1 MLGCKRFILKGKMNE
16 TPKTVY
22 VKLLISY
29 LVVLLLPV
37 IIGLLLFDRVESIM
51 VKNATESNTTMLEQV
66 RLVLDNRFEEAEQL
80 SLQVSLDQRLNHLMT
95 NQQTVSNYEYINF
108 IKELKKYQTVSTDI
122 DDYYIYFA
130 ESDVLLSSTMKTNSS
145 LFFNHIKNYENSTY
159 DEIMSKL
166 SRFHMR
172 DYFPSEKVNMLSGEK
187 NIITLVQ
194 SLPYGEVKEVKGVL
208 MVHIDEKQ
216 IREMLQQLE
225 GLNQGV
231 IYIADEN
238 KEIMMSTSD
247 YEGAFEG
254 IKPLLNKKEGS
265 FEKEIGEQAMIASYT
280 TSEKNGWTYVSLVPR
295 EIVLSGVNYVKS
307 WAYGLLILFIVIG
320 IVVSYY
326 LAMRNYRPIREV
338 VNTVIGHNRPKG
350 NFSNEMDLIKES
362 IVSSINKQSQLHR
375 IVAQQEPVIRSNF
388 ILRVIRGQ
396 VDIAAMPTK
405 ELDVMGVS
413 FHSDFFS
420 VMIIQVDKY
429 CQFTKENM
437 DTQWVLTRFIISN
450 LSEELFADNGYTIEI
465 ERDKLII
472 LNNHPNDT
480 VSEKTKQLNRVKE
493 LNDILMERFG
503 IKVSVAIS
511 QIHQGLNK
519 VSECYGEAIMALDYR
534 VIKGPSSII
543 FYNDIKNNSGYDY
556 HYPVETE
563 VQILNFARNG
573 DRENVEKLLN
583 QVFINNVQQEM
594 TPEISKCLSYDLVST
609 WVKLLSHLSIE
620 DKKRFIDMHQPFK
633 VISECNTV
641 EELQEKI
648 KCLYH
653 NFCHEIQEN
662 QSNQSSQGERL
673 YKEITIFIEEKYHD
687 NMLSLGMIADHFGMN
702 SSYLS
707 TFFKKQ
713 GGLTITDFITKVRIE
728 ESKNLLP
735 NRKLTISEI
744 ATKVGYANSVG
755 LIRVFKKVEGVTPGQ
770 YREIS

>member
-1 MLGCKRFILKGKMNE
+1 MFGCKRFNFRGEKMNE
-16 TPKTVY
+16 TPKTVF

-29 LVVLLLPV
+29 LVVLLLPA
-37 IIGLLLFDRVESIM
+37 IIGILLFNRVESIM
-51 VKNATESNTTMLEQV
+51 VENANKSNTTMLEQV
-66 RLVLDNRFEEAEQL
+66 RLVLDNRFKEAEQL
-80 SLQVSLDQRLNHLMT
+80 SLQISLNQRLNHLIT
-95 NQQTVSNYEYINF
+95 TQQTASNYEYIDF
-108 IKELKKYQTVSTDI
+108 IKELKKYQTVSTHI
-122 DDYYIYFA
+122 DDYYVYFSQ
-130 ESDVLLSSTMKTNSS
+130 SDVLLSSTMKTNSS
-145 LFFNHIKNYENSTY
+145 LFFNHIKKYENSTY
-159 DEIMSKL
+159 EQVMSSKM
-166 SRFHMR
+166 SGFHLR
-172 DYFPSEKVNMLSGEK
+172 DYFPSETVTIDSGEE
-187 NIITLVQ
+187 NLITLIQ
-194 SLPYGEVKEVKGVL
+194 SLPYGEVTELKGIL

-225 GLNQGV
+225 GLNRGV
-231 IYIADEN
+231 MYIADQN

-247 YEGAFEG
+247 NEGTFEE
-254 IKPLLNKKEGS
+254 IKASLSMKEGS
-265 FEKEIGEQAMIASYT
+265 FERKIDGQSMIASFT
-280 TSEKNGWTYVSLVPR
+280 TSEKNGWTYVSIVPKD
-295 EIVLSGVNYVKS
+295 IVLSKVNQVKT
-307 WAYGLLILFIVIG
+307 WAFGMLILFIVIG
-320 IVVSYY
+320 VVVSYY
-326 LAMRNYRPIREV
+326 LANRNYQPIREV
-338 VNTVIGHNRPKG
+338 VHTVIGKNRPKG
-350 NFSNEMDLIKES
+350 KFTNEIDLIKEM
-362 IVSSINKQSQLHR
+362 IVSSMNKQSQLHQ
-375 IVAQQEPVIRSNF
+375 VVSQQEPVIRSNF
-388 ILRVIRGQ
+388 ILRMLRGQ
-396 VDIAAMPTK
+396 VDIASMPK
-405 ELDVMGVS
+405 EELGSMGMR
-413 FHSDFFS
+413 FHSNFFS
-420 VMIIQVDKY
+420 VLIIQIDDY
-429 CQFTKENM
+429 CQFTKENL
-437 DTQWVLTRFIISN
+437 DAKWVLTRFIISN
-450 LSEELFADNGYTIEI
+450 LSEEFFANNGYTIEI

-493 LNDILMERFG
+493 LNDILVERFG
-503 IKVSVAIS
+503 IKISVAIS

-534 VIKGPSSII
+534 VIKGPSSIT

-556 HYPVETE
+556 HYPMETE

-573 DRENVEKLLN
+573 DSENVEKLLN

-609 WVKLLSHLSIE
+609 LVKLLSHLSIE
-620 DKKRFIDMHQPFK
+620 DKKRFIDMHQLFK

-648 KCLYH
+648 KFLYDS
-653 NFCHEIQEN
+653 FCHEIQEN
-662 QSNQSSQGERL
+662 QSSQGDRL
-673 YKEITIFIEEKYHD
+673 YKEITNFIEENYHD

>member
-1 MLGCKRFILKGKMNE
+1 MYSCMRFNHWKRNMNE
-16 TPKTVY
+16 TPKTVF
-22 VKLLISY
+22 VKFLVSY

-37 IIGLLLFDRVESIM
+37 IIGILLFNRVESVMIE
-51 VKNATESNTTMLEQV
+51 NAKKSNTVMLEQV
-66 RLVLDNRFEEAEQL
+66 RLVSDNRFKEVEQL
-80 SLQVSLDQRLNHLMT
+80 SLKISLNQRLNHLMT
-95 NQQTVSNYEYINF
+95 TQQKVSTFEYIDF
-108 IKELKKYQTVSTDI
+108 IKELKKYKPVSTHI
-122 DDYYIYFA
+122 DDFYVYFSQ
-130 ESDVLLSSTMKTNSS
+130 SDVLLSPTMKTNSS
-145 LFFNHIKNYENSTY
+145 LFFNHIKRYENSTY
-159 DEIMSKL
+159 EEIMSNKM
-166 SRFHMR
+166 SGFHLR
-172 DYFPSEKVNMLSGEK
+172 DYFPSEKVNMLSGQEH
-187 NIITLVQ
+187 IITFVQ
-194 SLPYGEVKEVKGVL
+194 SLPYGEVTDIRGFL

-238 KEIMMSTSD
+238 KEVMMSTSD
-247 YEGAFEG
+247 DESAFEG
-254 IKPLLNKKEGS
+254 IKPLLSKKEGS
-265 FEKEIGEQAMIASYT
+265 FEKDIGDQAMIASYT
-280 TSEKNGWTYVSLVPR
+280 TSEQNGWTYVSLVPR
-295 EIVLSGVNYVKS
+295 EIVLSGVNLVKS
-307 WAYGLLILFIVIG
+307 QAYGMLILFILIG
-320 IVVSYY
+320 VVVSYY
-326 LAMRNYRPIREV
+326 LAKRNYQPIHEV
-338 VNTVIGHNRPKG
+338 VNTVIGQNRPKG
-350 NFSNEMDLIKES
+350 KFSNEMDLIKES
-362 IVSSINKQSQLHR
+362 IVSSMNKQSQFNR
-375 IVAQQEPVIRSNF
+375 IVAQQEPVIRANF

-396 VDIAAMPTK
+396 VDIAAMPKK
-405 ELDVMGVS
+405 ELDLMGVS
-413 FHSDFFS
+413 FHSDYFS

-429 CQFTKENM
+429 CQFTKENT
-437 DTQWVLTRFIISN
+437 DTKWVLTRFIISN
-450 LSEELFADNGYTIEI
+450 LSEELFTDNGYTIEI

-472 LNNHPNDT
+472 LTNHPNDT

-493 LNDILMERFG
+493 LNDILVGRFG
-503 IKVSVAIS
+503 IKISVAIS

-534 VIKGPSSII
+534 VIKGPSSIT

-573 DRENVEKLLN
+573 DSENVEKLLN

-620 DKKRFIDMHQPFK
+620 DKKRFIDMYQPFK
-633 VISECNTV
+633 VISTCNTV
-641 EELQEKI
+641 KELQEKI
-648 KCLYH
+648 KFLYD
-653 NFCHEIQEN
+653 NFCHEILE
-662 QSNQSSQGERL
+662 NQSSQGDRL
-673 YKEITIFIEEKYHD
+673 YKEITNFIGENYHD

-728 ESKNLLP
+728 ESKSLLS